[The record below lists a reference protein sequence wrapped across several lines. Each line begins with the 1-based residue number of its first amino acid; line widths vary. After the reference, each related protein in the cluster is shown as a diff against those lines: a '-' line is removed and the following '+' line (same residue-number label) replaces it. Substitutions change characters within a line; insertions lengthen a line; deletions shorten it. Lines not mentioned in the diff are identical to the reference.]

1 MVFGFPSVQ
10 DNREVT
16 QSWQEKRMRG
26 AMAAVELTAPEA
38 RQRNSWRRRQ
48 QNACGCTF
56 VHLSASQAS
65 SVPKTN
71 ARTPHS
77 DSRSSPCLGSGL
89 SLVFML
95 GGVHFSIGVPADPS
109 ILILFSVSHAV
120 SQRPRKCKQHK
131 HKHGQ
136 IQQRKVKEIR
146 WWKPCTIKCKVMSN
160 RVFRPEGP

>member
-1 MVFGFPSVQ
+1 
-10 DNREVT
+10 
-16 QSWQEKRMRG
+16 
-26 AMAAVELTAPEA
+26 MAGEEDEG
-38 RQRNSWRRRQ
+38 RDGRRRAHGTRGKTTQ
-48 QNACGCTF
+48 QLAKTATGRVRLHICPLCLHRKRAQYRKQMPGCPI
-56 VHLSASQAS
+56 LIPAPAR
-65 SVPKTN
+65 VP
-71 ARTPHS
+71 RVRP
-77 DSRSSPCLGSGL
+77 GL

-95 GGVHFSIGVPADPS
+95 GGVHFSIGVAADPS